1 MTEKFRDMDIFCKDN
16 RKMLLFNQFDLGA
29 QYEIFTKHDDVWR
42 YNICFCNFRRSES
55 ILRQNPRRKLTKV
68 LVNGP

>member
-16 RKMLLFNQFDLGA
+16 RKTLLFNQFDLGA

-42 YNICFCNFRRSES
+42 YNIAFATFGEAKAYYDRIHDGN
-55 ILRQNPRRKLTKV
+55 
-68 LVNGP
+68 